1 MRNLKGLLSAL
12 LLLVFIAPCAEA
24 ADITLRFAGQF
35 PDGHYATKL
44 MRDIAGGVNQRTN
57 GRIAIE
63 VYPANKLGDYTLV
76 YEDLMKGRVDMALIT
91 NSGQFDP
98 RLELPNLN
106 VFPSYE
112 SAAKD
117 FAPDSWLAKRISE
130 YNTRL
135 GVKFLGFHIEGMT
148 GIASTKK
155 IKNPLDPNSNKGV
168 LARVPLTTV
177 YPEIIRSQGYRTV
190 SLPYAGLAAAVHED
204 SCDAVTGVST
214 GAAATDLAGVVKYWY
229 NLNYT
234 IETLSYLTI
243 ETLSYLMSADTW
255 DKLRE
260 DDLAII
266 YSEVAKAS
274 KRSLETARQNDEM
287 NLERMKKSGIKVFTY
302 TEKELAPAREAV
314 LEHMKVLEPT
324 IGKGLMGDALKHF
337 EKGKAK

>member
-1 MRNLKGLLSAL
+1 
-12 LLLVFIAPCAEA
+12 
-24 ADITLRFAGQF
+24 
-35 PDGHYATKL
+35 
-44 MRDIAGGVNQRTN
+44 
-57 GRIAIE
+57 
-63 VYPANKLGDYTLV
+63 
-76 YEDLMKGRVDMALIT
+76 MKGRVDMALIT

-155 IKNPLDPNSNKGV
+155 IKSPLDPNSNKGV

-204 SCDAVTGVST
+204 SCDAVTGVSI
-214 GAAATDLAGVVKYWY
+214 GAAASDLKGVVKYWY
-229 NLNYT
+229 NLNY
-234 IETLSYLTI
+234 TI

-274 KRSLETARQNDEM
+274 KRSLETARENDEM

-324 IGKGLMGDALKHF
+324 IGKGLMEDALKHF

>member
-76 YEDLMKGRVDMALIT
+76 YEDLMKGKVDMALIT

-155 IKNPLDPNSNKGV
+155 IKSPLDPNSNKGV

-204 SCDAVTGVST
+204 SCDAVPGVST

-229 NLNYT
+229 NLNY
-234 IETLSYLTI
+234 TI

-274 KRSLETARQNDEM
+274 KRSLETARENDEM

-324 IGKGLMGDALKHF
+324 IGKGLMEDALKHF

>member
-57 GRIAIE
+57 GRITIE

-135 GVKFLGFHIEGMT
+135 GVKFIGFHIEGMT

-155 IKNPLDPNSNKGV
+155 IKSPLDPNSNKGV

-204 SCDAVTGVST
+204 SCDAVTGVSI
-214 GAAATDLAGVVKYWY
+214 GAAASDLKGVVKYWY
-229 NLNYT
+229 NLNY
-234 IETLSYLTI
+234 TI

-324 IGKGLMGDALKHF
+324 IGKGLMEDALKHF

>member
-155 IKNPLDPNSNKGV
+155 IKSPLDPNSNKGV

-234 IETLSYLTI
+234 IETLSYL
-243 ETLSYLMSADTW
+243 MSADTW

-260 DDLAII
+260 DDLEII

-324 IGKGLMGDALKHF
+324 IGKGLMEDALKHF

>member
-44 MRDIAGGVNQRTN
+44 MRDIAGGINQRTN

-190 SLPYAGLAAAVHED
+190 SLPYAGLAAAVQED
-204 SCDAVTGVST
+204 SCDAVTGIST
-214 GAAATDLAGVVKYWY
+214 GAAATDMREVIKYWY
-229 NLNYT
+229 NLNY
-234 IETLSYLTI
+234 TI

-266 YSEVAKAS
+266 YSEVVKAS
-274 KRSLETARQNDEM
+274 KRSLETARENDEM

-324 IGKGLMGDALKHF
+324 IGKGLMEDALKHF
-337 EKGKAK
+337 EQGKAK

>member
-204 SCDAVTGVST
+204 SCDAVTGVSI
-214 GAAATDLAGVVKYWY
+214 GAAASDLKGVVKYWY
-229 NLNYT
+229 NLNY
-234 IETLSYLTI
+234 TI

-274 KRSLETARQNDEM
+274 KRSLETARENDEM

-324 IGKGLMGDALKHF
+324 IGKGLMEDALKHF

>member
-155 IKNPLDPNSNKGV
+155 IKSPLDPNSNKGV

-190 SLPYAGLAAAVHED
+190 SLPYAGLASAVHED

-229 NLNYT
+229 NLNY
-234 IETLSYLTI
+234 TI

-324 IGKGLMGDALKHF
+324 IGKGLMEDALKHF

>member
-204 SCDAVTGVST
+204 SCDAVTGIST
-214 GAAATDLAGVVKYWY
+214 GAAATDMREVIKYWY
-229 NLNYT
+229 NLNY
-234 IETLSYLTI
+234 TI

-274 KRSLETARQNDEM
+274 KRSLETARENDEM

-324 IGKGLMGDALKHF
+324 IGKGLMEDALKHF

>member
-155 IKNPLDPNSNKGV
+155 IKSPLDPNSNKGV

-177 YPEIIRSQGYRTV
+177 YPEIIRAQGYRTV
-190 SLPYAGLAAAVHED
+190 SLPYAGLAAAVQED

-229 NLNYT
+229 NLNY
-234 IETLSYLTI
+234 TI

>member
-57 GRIAIE
+57 GRITIE

-155 IKNPLDPNSNKGV
+155 IKSPLDPNSNKGV

-229 NLNYT
+229 NLNY
-234 IETLSYLTI
+234 TI

>member
-155 IKNPLDPNSNKGV
+155 IKSPLDPNSNKGV

-190 SLPYAGLAAAVHED
+190 ALPYAGLAAAVHED

-229 NLNYT
+229 NLNY
-234 IETLSYLTI
+234 TI

>member
-76 YEDLMKGRVDMALIT
+76 YEDLMKGKVDMALIT

-155 IKNPLDPNSNKGV
+155 IKSPLDPNSNKGV

-204 SCDAVTGVST
+204 SCDAVTGVSI
-214 GAAATDLAGVVKYWY
+214 GAAASDLQGVVKYWY
-229 NLNYT
+229 NLNY
-234 IETLSYLTI
+234 TI

-324 IGKGLMGDALKHF
+324 IGKGLMEDALKHF

>member
-76 YEDLMKGRVDMALIT
+76 YEDLMKGKVDMALIT

-155 IKNPLDPNSNKGV
+155 IKSPLDPNSNKGV

-190 SLPYAGLAAAVHED
+190 SPPYGGLAAAVHED

-234 IETLSYLTI
+234 IETLSYL
-243 ETLSYLMSADTW
+243 MSADTW

-274 KRSLETARQNDEM
+274 KRSLETARENDEM

-324 IGKGLMGDALKHF
+324 IGKGLMEDALKHF

>member
-76 YEDLMKGRVDMALIT
+76 YEDLMKGKVDMALIT

-190 SLPYAGLAAAVHED
+190 SLPYA
-204 SCDAVTGVST
+204 
-214 GAAATDLAGVVKYWY
+214 
-229 NLNYT
+229 
-234 IETLSYLTI
+234 
-243 ETLSYLMSADTW
+243 
-255 DKLRE
+255 
-260 DDLAII
+260 
-266 YSEVAKAS
+266 
-274 KRSLETARQNDEM
+274 
-287 NLERMKKSGIKVFTY
+287 
-302 TEKELAPAREAV
+302 
-314 LEHMKVLEPT
+314 
-324 IGKGLMGDALKHF
+324 
-337 EKGKAK
+337 

>member
-155 IKNPLDPNSNKGV
+155 IKSPLDPNSNKGV

-190 SLPYAGLAAAVHED
+190 SLPYAGLATAVQED

-229 NLNYT
+229 NLNY
-234 IETLSYLTI
+234 TI

-324 IGKGLMGDALKHF
+324 IGKGLMEDALKHF

>member
-76 YEDLMKGRVDMALIT
+76 YEDLMKGKVDMALIT

-190 SLPYAGLAAAVHED
+190 SLPYAGLAAAVQED
-204 SCDAVTGVST
+204 SCDAVTGIST
-214 GAAATDLAGVVKYWY
+214 GAAATDMREVIKYWY
-229 NLNYT
+229 NLNY
-234 IETLSYLTI
+234 TI

-274 KRSLETARQNDEM
+274 KRSLETARENDEM

-302 TEKELAPAREAV
+302 TERELAPAREAV

-324 IGKGLMGDALKHF
+324 IGKGLMEDALKHF

>member
-12 LLLVFIAPCAEA
+12 LLLVFIAPCAGA
-24 ADITLRFAGQF
+24 AEVTLRFAGQF

-76 YEDLMKGRVDMALIT
+76 YEDLMKGKVDMALIT

-155 IKNPLDPNSNKGV
+155 IKIPLDPNSNKGV

-190 SLPYAGLAAAVHED
+190 SLPYAGLAAAVQED

-229 NLNYT
+229 NLNY
-234 IETLSYLTI
+234 TI

>member
-155 IKNPLDPNSNKGV
+155 IKSPLDPNSNKGV

-234 IETLSYLTI
+234 IETLSYL
-243 ETLSYLMSADTW
+243 MSADTW

-274 KRSLETARQNDEM
+274 KRSLETARENDEM

-324 IGKGLMGDALKHF
+324 IGKGLMEDALKHF
-337 EKGKAK
+337 EKGKTK

>member
-155 IKNPLDPNSNKGV
+155 IKSPLDPNSNKGV

-190 SLPYAGLAAAVHED
+190 SLPYAGLAAAVQED

-229 NLNYT
+229 NLNY
-234 IETLSYLTI
+234 TI

-324 IGKGLMGDALKHF
+324 IGKGLMEDALKHF

>member
-155 IKNPLDPNSNKGV
+155 IKSPLDPNSNKGV

-229 NLNYT
+229 NLNY
-234 IETLSYLTI
+234 TI

>member
-1 MRNLKGLLSAL
+1 MRSLKGLFCIL
-12 LLLVFIAPCAEA
+12 LLLLFIAPCSDAAEM
-24 ADITLRFAGQF
+24 TLRFAGQF

-98 RLELPNLN
+98 RLELVNLN
-106 VFPSYE
+106 LFPSYDRI
-112 SAAKD
+112 AKD
-117 FAPDSWLAKRISE
+117 YAQGGWLAKRVSE

-148 GIASTKK
+148 GIASKKK
-155 IKNPLDPNSNKGV
+155 IKNPLNPDANKGV

-190 SLPYAGLAAAVHED
+190 SLPYAGLAAAVQED

-234 IETLSYLTI
+234 IETLAYLI
-243 ETLSYLMSADTW
+243 SADTW
-255 DKLRE
+255 DKLSE
-260 DDLAII
+260 DDLKII

-274 KRSLETARQNDEM
+274 KRSMKTAQENDAL
-287 NLERMKKSGIKVFTY
+287 NIERMKNAGITVFTY
-302 TEKELAPAREAV
+302 TDEELAPARKAA
-314 LEHMKVLEPT
+314 LEHMKVLEPA
-324 IGKGLMGDALKHF
+324 IGKELMEDAMKHF
-337 EKGKAK
+337 EKGAKK

>member
-1 MRNLKGLLSAL
+1 MRSLKGLFCVL
-12 LLLVFIAPCAEA
+12 LLLLFIAPCAGA
-24 ADITLRFAGQF
+24 AEVTLRFAGQF

-57 GRIAIE
+57 GRITIE

-234 IETLSYLTI
+234 IETLSYL
-243 ETLSYLMSADTW
+243 MSADTG

-274 KRSLETARQNDEM
+274 KRSLETARENDEM

-324 IGKGLMGDALKHF
+324 IGKGLMEDALKHF

>member
-234 IETLSYLTI
+234 IETLSYQ
-243 ETLSYLMSADTW
+243 
-255 DKLRE
+255 R
-260 DDLAII
+260 
-266 YSEVAKAS
+266 
-274 KRSLETARQNDEM
+274 RDEPRAHEE
-287 NLERMKKSGIKVFTY
+287 ER
-302 TEKELAPAREAV
+302 
-314 LEHMKVLEPT
+314 H
-324 IGKGLMGDALKHF
+324 KGLHLHGKRARPRARSRPRTHEGARTNDRQGAYGRRAEAF
-337 EKGKAK
+337 RKGQGEISKAGKSRGAVPSGAAFFIVA

>member
-1 MRNLKGLLSAL
+1 MTEQSISIERMEEAVNLFGLFDENIRIIEQELGSVDANIESFKRENQLTDISSETGMYLQNTSQYRQEALSLQSQLQLAKYIKEY
-12 LLLVFIAPCAEA
+12 LVDPSKNSDLI
-24 ADITLRFAGQF
+24 
-35 PDGHYATKL
+35 
-44 MRDIAGGVNQRTN
+44 
-57 GRIAIE
+57 
-63 VYPANKLGDYTLV
+63 PANTG
-76 YEDLMKGRVDMALIT
+76 VDANI
-91 NSGQFDP
+91 
-98 RLELPNLN
+98 
-106 VFPSYE
+106 E
-112 SAAKD
+112 SE
-117 FAPDSWLAKRISE
+117 ISE

-234 IETLSYLTI
+234 IETLSYL
-243 ETLSYLMSADTW
+243 MSADTW

-274 KRSLETARQNDEM
+274 KRSLETARENDEM

-324 IGKGLMGDALKHF
+324 IGKGLMEDALKHF

>member
-76 YEDLMKGRVDMALIT
+76 YEDLMKGKVDMALIT

-190 SLPYAGLAAAVHED
+190 SLPYAGLAAAVQED
-204 SCDAVTGVST
+204 SCDAVTGVSI
-214 GAAATDLAGVVKYWY
+214 GAAASDLKGVVKYWY
-229 NLNYT
+229 NLNY
-234 IETLSYLTI
+234 TI

-324 IGKGLMGDALKHF
+324 IGKGLMEDALKHF

>member
-155 IKNPLDPNSNKGV
+155 IKSPLDPNSNKGV
-168 LARVPLTTV
+168 LARV
-177 YPEIIRSQGYRTV
+177 
-190 SLPYAGLAAAVHED
+190 SLPYAGLAAAVQED

-229 NLNYT
+229 NLNY
-234 IETLSYLTI
+234 TI

-274 KRSLETARQNDEM
+274 KRSLETARENDEM

-324 IGKGLMGDALKHF
+324 IGKGLMEDALKHF

>member
-155 IKNPLDPNSNKGV
+155 IKSPLDPNSNKGV

-204 SCDAVTGVST
+204 SCDAVTGGST

-229 NLNYT
+229 NLND
-234 IETLSYLTI
+234 TI

-274 KRSLETARQNDEM
+274 KRSLETARENDEM

>member
-155 IKNPLDPNSNKGV
+155 IKSPLDPNSNKGV

-177 YPEIIRSQGYRTV
+177 YPEIIRSQGYRPV

-229 NLNYT
+229 NLNY
-234 IETLSYLTI
+234 TI

>member
-106 VFPSYE
+106 VFPSYV

-155 IKNPLDPNSNKGV
+155 IKSPLDPNSNKGV

-234 IETLSYLTI
+234 IETLSYL
-243 ETLSYLMSADTW
+243 MSADTW

-274 KRSLETARQNDEM
+274 KRSLETARENDEM

-324 IGKGLMGDALKHF
+324 IGKGLMEDALKHF

>member
-155 IKNPLDPNSNKGV
+155 IKSPLDPNSNKGV

-204 SCDAVTGVST
+204 SCDAVTGVSI
-214 GAAATDLAGVVKYWY
+214 GAAASDLKGVVKYWY
-229 NLNYT
+229 NLNY
-234 IETLSYLTI
+234 TI

-324 IGKGLMGDALKHF
+324 IGKGLMEDALKHF

>member
-190 SLPYAGLAAAVHED
+190 SLPYAGLAAAV
-204 SCDAVTGVST
+204 ST
-214 GAAATDLAGVVKYWY
+214 AASTTLAAEPARLCTSARVGT
-229 NLNYT
+229 LAPRR
-234 IETLSYLTI
+234 IEYISNP
-243 ETLSYLMSADTW
+243 A
-255 DKLRE
+255 
-260 DDLAII
+260 
-266 YSEVAKAS
+266 
-274 KRSLETARQNDEM
+274 
-287 NLERMKKSGIKVFTY
+287 Y
-302 TEKELAPAREAV
+302 TEPPPELISSTNSSPA
-314 LEHMKVLEPT
+314 
-324 IGKGLMGDALKHF
+324 GLSAS
-337 EKGKAK
+337 A

>member
-234 IETLSYLTI
+234 IETLSYL
-243 ETLSYLMSADTW
+243 MSADTW

-287 NLERMKKSGIKVFTY
+287 NLERMKKNGIKVFTY

-324 IGKGLMGDALKHF
+324 IGKGLMEDALKHF